1 MNFSQLQDALRAN
14 LNLSNIVMKGAYLI
28 CLALAFELMAW
39 WFNRFIEK
47 QVSPLITGDANREA
61 GWRMRR
67 RTILRQ
73 TPKAFS
79 RSIIYVVAI
88 LLVFNLFGVPLLPLS
103 IAVGAVI
110 ALFAAGLIPI
120 FRDLTQGYAMLAE
133 DTLAVGD
140 QVEIDGHVG
149 TVERFTLRSTVL
161 RDREG
166 RAHILSNRDI
176 QNVIVVKRRE
186 EATKKN

>member
-47 QVSPLITGDANREA
+47 QVSPLITGDATREA

-79 RSIIYVVAI
+79 RSIIYAVAI
-88 LLVFNLFGVPLLPLS
+88 LLVFNLFGVPILPLS
-103 IAVGAVI
+103 IAVGAII

-120 FRDLTQGYAMLAE
+120 FRDMTQGYALLAE

-149 TVERFTLRSTVL
+149 TVERFTLRATVL

-166 RAHILSNRDI
+166 CLHILSNRDVC
-176 QNVIVVKRRE
+176 NVIVAKRRE
-186 EATKKN
+186 ETSKKS